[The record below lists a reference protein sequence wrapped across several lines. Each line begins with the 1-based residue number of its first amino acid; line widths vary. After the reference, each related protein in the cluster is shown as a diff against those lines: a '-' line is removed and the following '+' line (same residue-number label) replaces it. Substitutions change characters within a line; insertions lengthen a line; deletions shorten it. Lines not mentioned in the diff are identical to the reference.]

1 MCTTAKPTMVKVLD
15 SLTCVPGLFI
25 LLDVPMPFTKLNV
38 KKWIKANKHMTIAS
52 VEDTTNPN
60 HTGGALTEDN

>member
-1 MCTTAKPTMVKVLD
+1 
-15 SLTCVPGLFI
+15 